1 MAKRLCFI
9 VILSMCLLTVD
20 LTRAEEESPSPAISP
35 GRDSPLPPESH
46 SSPSP
51 PEADSLPPPASSP
64 KHEPLADSPPP
75 PQPQPQPPHQPSTS
89 SGPAPVPT
97 PSENDSNEDSEPETE
112 YFPSPTPSPAQK
124 ERKPDDIK
132 ASEDGDELEKEEDS
146 EMSGLKKAGI
156 AIGAILGVGA
166 IIMGAIVYKK
176 RRDNLTRARYTYFQ
190 GEFL

>member
-1 MAKRLCFI
+1 MTTAKRLCFI
-9 VILSMCLLTVD
+9 VILSMCLLTS
-20 LTRAEEESPSPAISP
+20 AEEESPSPAISP

-51 PEADSLPPPASSP
+51 PETDSLPPPASSP
-64 KHEPLADSPPP
+64 RHEPLADSPPP
-75 PQPQPQPPHQPSTS
+75 PPPQPSPSPSTE
-89 SGPAPVPT
+89 PAPVPT
-97 PSENDSNEDSEPETE
+97 PSKDDSHEDSEPETE
-112 YFPSPTPSPAQK
+112 YFPSPTPSPAAE

-132 ASEDGDELEKEEDS
+132 ASEDGDEFEKEEES
-146 EMSGLKKAGI
+146 GMSGLEKTGI

-166 IIMGAIVYKK
+166 IVMGAIVYKK

>member
-9 VILSMCLLTVD
+9 FILSMCLLTVD
-20 LTRAEEESPSPAISP
+20 LTRAEEESPPPAISP

-64 KHEPLADSPPP
+64 RHEPLADSPP
-75 PQPQPQPPHQPSTS
+75 QPQPQPPPQPSTS
-89 SGPAPVPT
+89 SGPSPVPT
-97 PSENDSNEDSEPETE
+97 SSENDSHEDSEPETE
-112 YFPSPTPSPAQK
+112 YFPSPRPSPAPE

-156 AIGAILGVGA
+156 AIGAILGIGA

>member
-20 LTRAEEESPSPAISP
+20 LTRAEEVSPSP
-35 GRDSPLPPESH
+35 GSPLPPESH

-64 KHEPLADSPPP
+64 RPEPLPDSPPP
-75 PQPQPQPPHQPSTS
+75 PPPQPSTGS
-89 SGPAPVPT
+89 PPVPAP
-97 PSENDSNEDSEPETE
+97 SSDENSHKDSEPETE
-112 YFPSPTPSPAQK
+112 YFPSPRPSPAPE
-124 ERKPDDIK
+124 ERKPDDMK
-132 ASEDGDELEKEEDS
+132 ASEDGDEFEKEEDS
-146 EMSGLKKAGI
+146 GGLSGLEKAGI
-156 AIGAILGVGA
+156 AIGAIFGVGV
-166 IIMGAIVYKK
+166 IVMGAIVYKK